1 MSAVRR
7 HELLD
12 WAREASKQDTFRNA
26 ERPDVK
32 DRPLKRYIIE
42 DDYDSEFRMR
52 GRPIPPLFMQ
62 DVQGSVIY
70 MNTFTRSLGS
80 VFRIAYMVLPPQLL
94 SVFNER
100 FMARACRV
108 GCARTA

>member
-1 MSAVRR
+1 MNCSIGLAKQ
-7 HELLD
+7 
-12 WAREASKQDTFRNA
+12 ASKTLSQR

-62 DVQGSVIY
+62 DTQGSVIY

-80 VFRIAYMVLPPQLL
+80 VFRIAVYGVAATAALCFQRTLYGTCL
-94 SVFNER
+94 HGR
-100 FMARACRV
+100 
-108 GCARTA
+108 CARTA